1 MTVAMT
7 LPTFTLVVLAGCA
20 KASGPVLVP
29 VTVKADGQTC
39 VVQGRESPCS
49 SLTDVLTQSLGV
61 AKSVEISVTPEGC
74 GQSAM
79 RRGQSVADNL
89 KKSGFSR
96 IAVVGFLTEPN
107 SNCDE

>member
-1 MTVAMT
+1 MSVAVT
-7 LPTFTLVVLAGCA
+7 LPIFTLVVLAGCA
-20 KASGPVLVP
+20 KASGPVLVS
-29 VTVKADGQTC
+29 VTAKADGQIC

-49 SLTDVLTQSLGV
+49 SLTEVLTQTLGV

-79 RRGQSVADNL
+79 RRGQSVADDL
-89 KKSGFSR
+89 KQSGFSR

-107 SNCDE
+107 SHCDE